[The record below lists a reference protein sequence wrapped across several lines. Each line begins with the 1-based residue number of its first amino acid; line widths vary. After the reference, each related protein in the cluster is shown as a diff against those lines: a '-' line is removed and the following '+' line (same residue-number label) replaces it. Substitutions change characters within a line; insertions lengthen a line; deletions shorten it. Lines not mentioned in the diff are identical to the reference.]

1 MQNSVESN
9 EGALPEVFPVF
20 PLTGALLLPGS
31 TIPFHIFE
39 QRYRNM
45 MEDALAERLPIGLVQ
60 PFVPQQDNRPL
71 PGAELQQPE
80 LYRVGCAGRLER
92 CEKTEDGRYLI
103 VLLGISRFRILE
115 ELPLQRGYRRV
126 RAAFGEFAADRRMP
140 LVPPNAE
147 RLLEAL
153 AAFGRHHRIQ
163 FDVASLRS
171 AQPLPLLNGLSMSL
185 PFTPVEK
192 QALLEAPDVAER
204 EKLLLALLGMNVDSS
219 LPGHY
224 EPPPSIN

>member
-1 MQNSVESN
+1 MQISDASQEY
-9 EGALPEVFPVF
+9 ALPDMLPVF
-20 PLTGALLLPGS
+20 PLSGALLLPGS

-45 MEDALAERLPIGLVQ
+45 MEDALAERLPIGLLQ

-71 PGAELQQPE
+71 PGAELQLPD
-80 LYRVGCAGRLER
+80 LYQVGCAGHLQR

-103 VLLGISRFRILE
+103 VLLGVSRFRILE

-126 RAAFGEFAADRRMP
+126 RADFREFAADRRT
-140 LVPPNAE
+140 PPVQPDAE

-153 AAFGRHHRIQ
+153 AVFGRHHRIQ

-171 AQPLPLLNGLSMSL
+171 AAPLPLLNGLSMSL
-185 PFTPVEK
+185 PFTAAEK

-204 EKLLLALLGMNVDSS
+204 EKLLLTLLGMNVESS

-224 EPPPSIN
+224 DTPPSIN

>member
-1 MQNSVESN
+1 MQNPDAPN
-9 EGALPEVFPVF
+9 EAALPSELPLF

-31 TIPFHIFE
+31 TLPFHIFE

-45 MEDALAERLPIGLVQ
+45 MEDALAGRLPIGLVQ

-71 PGAELQQPE
+71 PGAELQHPE
-80 LYRVGCAGRLER
+80 LYQVGCAGRVQR

-103 VLLGISRFRILE
+103 VLLGVSRFRILE
-115 ELPLQRGYRRV
+115 ELPLLRGYRRV
-126 RAAFGEFAADRRMP
+126 RVDFDEFAADRQA
-140 LVPPNAE
+140 PPVQPDAE

-153 AAFGRHHRIQ
+153 AAFGQHHRIH
-163 FDVASLRS
+163 FDVASLKS
-171 AQPLPLLNGLSMSL
+171 ASPLPLLNGLAMSL

-224 EPPPSIN
+224 DAPPSIN